1 MALHQLTTGEGAPTC
16 GASLQLQKLR
26 QHTLRYKPTFCVSY
40 HDSRVDA
47 ELAKFVSFQH
57 LDDLWTQLNSSAFSY
72 LGEGPNW
79 YQVVF
84 SGKLGYTVYPKW
96 DFLRGKMTID
106 FGYPFSDQPRTELIK
121 VDKWCVNH
129 TPHSQGPNMGYM
141 GGRPTQIQNPSEHS
155 TWQICPTTMWMD
167 DINGCHVVSPIII
180 AHVFDCLHTLHPTH
194 FC

>member
-1 MALHQLTTGEGAPTC
+1 MI
-16 GASLQLQKLR
+16 
-26 QHTLRYKPTFCVSY
+26 
-40 HDSRVDA
+40 A
-47 ELAKFVSFQH
+47 ESMQ
-57 LDDLWTQLNSSAFSY
+57 
-72 LGEGPNW
+72 NW
-79 YQVVF
+79 QGLYCF
-84 SGKLGYTVYPKW
+84 NTWMISELSYTVALSAGRSKLIPSCFFWKIGVHGIPQTE
-96 DFLRGKMTID
+96 FLRGKMTID

-141 GGRPTQIQNPSEHS
+141 GGRPTQIQKPSEHS
-155 TWQICPTTMWMD
+155 TWQICSTAMWMD